1 VRAARLIEAGWDE
14 DLRVDTLDAP
24 VATGDQVLVEV
35 EACGVCHRDLIDREG
50 RFPFLSLPR
59 TPGHEAVGRVVGV
72 GPDVTEWAIG
82 DRIATMHRDFC
93 GQCVACQEGNI
104 SLCDQAASVLGLVI
118 DGGYATHVLAPERC
132 WYRADPDMSAA
143 GAAMLHC
150 TYGTAYRALT
160 FAGELRSGQRVLVTG
175 ANGGVGTAAI
185 QVATRLGAA
194 VVAVVRDAQYV
205 AWLKELGA
213 SEVLVNTDGRFH
225 KQLDEAV
232 DVVVD
237 NVGQPTLN
245 AALRCLKVGGRLV
258 CVGNVVP
265 ERFPVN
271 VGYLITYGISIR
283 GNSGATRNDMAAV
296 IALHREQ
303 PFAFQVH
310 ACRPLEEADA
320 AQREVKAGGLRGR
333 IVIAPS
339 PSPGRA
345 WPA

>member
-1 VRAARLIEAGWDE
+1 MKAARLVEAGWAQ
-14 DLRVDTLDAP
+14 DLCVDTLDPRDP
-24 VATGDQVLVEV
+24 VGDEILVAV

-59 TPGHEAVGRVVGV
+59 TPGHEAVGRVIAL
-72 GPDVTEWAIG
+72 GPDVSEWAIG
-82 DRIATMHRDFC
+82 DRVATMHRDFC
-93 GQCVACQEGNI
+93 GRCAACLDGNI

-118 DGGYATHVLAPERC
+118 DGGYATHLVAPERC
-132 WYRADPDMSAA
+132 WYRADPAMSPA

-175 ANGGVGTAAI
+175 ANGGVGHAAI
-185 QVATRLGAA
+185 QVAVRLGAT
-194 VVAVVRDAQYV
+194 VVAVVRDPQQAE
-205 AWLKELGA
+205 WLGELGA
-213 SEVLVNTDGRFH
+213 AEVLVAGDGRFH

-237 NVGQPTLN
+237 CVGEPTLN
-245 AALRCLKVGGRLV
+245 AALRCLEVGGRLV

-283 GNSGATRNDMAAV
+283 GNSGATREDMAAV
-296 IALHREQ
+296 IALHRAR

-310 ACRPLEEADA
+310 AQRSLEEADA
-320 AQREVKAGGLRGR
+320 SQREVKAGGLRGR
-333 IVIAPS
+333 IVLTPS
-339 PSPGRA
+339 
-345 WPA
+345 